1 MEHNYSKPYICSRL
15 KKESKGTDT
24 VPFLFAPM
32 ATETQIKFVEE
43 TVTALLESDP
53 ASFLVQIKV
62 KPVNN
67 IKVFLDGDQGI
78 TIEKCTKLN
87 RALYRHLEEQKTFEN
102 DDFSL
107 EVSSAGV
114 GEPLLLQRQYVKN
127 IGRFVEVKT
136 TDDQLLEG
144 ELKSATETEI
154 VVETTTG
161 KGKKL
166 EVKEHSIPFSNI
178 KSTIVQIKF

>member
-1 MEHNYSKPYICSRL
+1 MEFTSPSPYICSRL

-32 ATETQIKFVEE
+32 ATEAQIQFVDE
-43 TVTALLESDP
+43 TVKTLLEDLP
-53 ASFLVQIKV
+53 ACFLVQITV
-62 KPVNN
+62 SAGNN
-67 IKVFLDGDQGI
+67 IKVFLDGDEGI
-78 TIEKCTKLN
+78 TIDKCIKLN
-87 RALYRHLEEQKTFEN
+87 RALYRHLEEQQTFPA

-114 GEPLLLQRQYVKN
+114 GEPLLMHRQYVKN
-127 IGRFVEVKT
+127 TGRFVEVT
-136 TDDQLLEG
+136 TNDGQLLEG
-144 ELKSATETEI
+144 SLKSVAEEDI

-166 EVKEHSIPFSNI
+166 EIKEHIIPFDNI

>member
-1 MEHNYSKPYICSRL
+1 
-15 KKESKGTDT
+15 
-24 VPFLFAPM
+24 M
-32 ATETQIKFVEE
+32 ATEAQIKFVEE
-43 TVTALLESDP
+43 TVTALLASDP
-53 ASFLVQIKV
+53 DSFLVQIKV

-67 IKVFLDGDQGI
+67 IKVFLDGDEGI

-102 DDFSL
+102 DDFAL

-114 GEPLLLQRQYVKN
+114 GEPLLMQRQYVKN
-127 IGRFVEVKT
+127 IGRFVAVNTKNNE
-136 TDDQLLEG
+136 LLEG
-144 ELKSATETEI
+144 ELKAATETEI
-154 VVETTTG
+154 LLETTTG

-166 EVKEHSIPFSNI
+166 EKKEHSIAYENI